1 MSVPFIDFTE
11 QNKLIRTQVDAG
23 FQGVIDKASFIMVP
37 YVKKFEDEFAAYCG
51 VKYAVG
57 VNSGTDALYLAL
69 AALGVGDGDEVILPT
84 YTFIATALCVSYT
97 GARVVFVDIEEESYN
112 MDPTKLEK
120 AITKKTKVIL
130 PVHLYG
136 QMANMD
142 EILTIANKHGIPVL
156 EDSCQAHGT
165 RYKGHRSGSM
175 GKGGC
180 FSFYPTKGLGGWG
193 DGGMVV
199 TSDEKMAHMVQML
212 RDYGR
217 TDRYAHKFKGHNSRL
232 DTLQAVVLSAK
243 LPYLD
248 QWNDMR
254 KVVAGY
260 YAKHLTGTAVI
271 LPKNQPERENVYQT
285 YAIRVKN
292 RAHVM
297 DVLKTKG
304 ITSLIHYPIAIHLQ
318 EAYVDAGFKQGD
330 FPVSEK
336 ICDEILSLPMFPH
349 MKESQ
354 VIEVTQALKDALK

>member
-11 QNKLIRTQVDAG
+11 QNKLIRAQVDAG
-23 FQGVIDKASFIMVP
+23 LNSVIEKASFIMGP
-37 YVKKFEDEFAAYCG
+37 DVKKFEDEFAAYCG

-69 AALGVGDGDEVILPT
+69 AGLGVGPGDEVILPT
-84 YTFIATALCVSYT
+84 YTFIATALCASYT
-97 GARVVFVDIEEESYN
+97 GAQVKFVDIEEASYN
-112 MDPTKLEK
+112 MDPAKLEK
-120 AITKKTKVIL
+120 VITKKTKVII

-142 EILTIANKHGIPVL
+142 EILAVANKHGIAVL

-175 GKGGC
+175 GIGGC

-193 DGGMVV
+193 DGGIVV
-199 TSDEKMAHMVQML
+199 TSDEKLAHMVQML

-243 LPYLD
+243 LPHLD
-248 QWNDMR
+248 KWNEMR
-254 KVVAGY
+254 KVVAGF
-260 YAKHLTGTAVI
+260 YAKHLAGLPVI
-271 LPKNQPERENVYQT
+271 LPKGQADREHVYQT
-285 YAIRVKN
+285 YAIRLKD
-292 RAHVM
+292 RARVM
-297 DVLKTKG
+297 DNLKAKG
-304 ITSLIHYPIAIHLQ
+304 ITALIHYPIPIHLQ

-349 MKESQ
+349 MTEAQ
-354 VIEVTQALKDALK
+354 VIEVAQALKESF